1 MKKRKRVRNWVLF
14 VSSTMLLLCLV
25 SGEEQK
31 SNFESRDILSEKT
44 RTKIDD
50 DLNQLNSDE
59 HNDVQD
65 DNNLQDDHHDQ
76 VDGHDHID
84 SVNDV
89 YVDDPTKI
97 RSPWYPLSSI
107 GKPHPYR

>member
-14 VSSTMLLLCLV
+14 VSSTLLLLCLV

-59 HNDVQD
+59 HSYVHDV
-65 DNNLQDDHHDQ
+65 NEVQDDHHDQ
-76 VDGHDHID
+76 VDGHNHID

-97 RSPWYPLSSI
+97 LSSWYPLSSI
-107 GKPHPYR
+107 GKPQRYR